1 MWPCGNSSAESQ
13 GTSHVFSPARLL
25 RAAGAAQGVVW
36 RPTSTLEACSPK
48 GHMRVF
54 SLTDWTLSEAPP
66 GRREPG
72 GAQGLNRL
80 LFFFHGGW
88 FSFQALLSQDTLSFV
103 AENRSLSHSPRDQT
117 SQSQGAGRVVLPVG
131 AEGRVLASS
140 SSRGLPAFLGSW
152 PHHQSPP
159 PSPSV
164 CLRRLVCLSY
174 GNLLLDSASTLIQDD
189 IILKLITSTKTL
201 FLNTVTLS
209 GLER

>member
-72 GAQGLNRL
+72 GTQGLNRL

-159 PSPSV
+159 LSPSV

>member
-1 MWPCGNSSAESQ
+1 MWPCGSSSAESQ

-88 FSFQALLSQDTLSFV
+88 FNFQALLSRNTLSFV
-103 AENRSLSHSPRDQT
+103 AENNRSLSHSPRDQT

-164 CLRRLVCLSY
+164 CLCQ
-174 GNLLLDSASTLIQDD
+174 LIIRFSVQDD

-201 FLNTVTLS
+201 FLNTVTFS
-209 GLER
+209 GLEG

>member
-1 MWPCGNSSAESQ
+1 MSHDVALWKLLRGEP

-88 FSFQALLSQDTLSFV
+88 FNFQALLSRNTLSFV
-103 AENRSLSHSPRDQT
+103 AENNRSLSHSPRDQT

-164 CLRRLVCLSY
+164 CLCQ
-174 GNLLLDSASTLIQDD
+174 LIIRFSVQDD

-201 FLNTVTLS
+201 FLNTVTFS
-209 GLER
+209 GLEG